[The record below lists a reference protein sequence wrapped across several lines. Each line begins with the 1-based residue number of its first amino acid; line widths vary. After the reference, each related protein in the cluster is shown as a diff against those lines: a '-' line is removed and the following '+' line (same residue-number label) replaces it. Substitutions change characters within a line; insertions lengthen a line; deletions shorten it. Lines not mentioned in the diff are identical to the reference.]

1 MRDPHVAAVYFKV
14 GSAEDIFYENP
25 EPLSFSNHLG
35 EFSLVDGVL
44 KVVPA
49 EHFCSDQEA
58 RQAMDGFLRAW
69 EIEADLKRNIGTI
82 RFTYSRADVVD
93 RDPPPAGE
101 PQVIHAG
108 GICSGIAIA
117 ANFHSHVV
125 LGRYPEPPE
134 CFSASEYAQHAYRR
148 WLRYRSGQEP
158 LQAMAF
164 FVITLMERI
173 AGGGRAKACE
183 LFKIDMEVRKK
194 MGDLCSE
201 RGSALTARKAQSVDF
216 DELSPIEQEW
226 LERAVK
232 RLIFRLGELAAG
244 QTLELITL
252 ENVER
257 L

>member
-1 MRDPHVAAVYFKV
+1 MRDPHVEAVYFKV
-14 GSAEDIFYENP
+14 GSVEDISYENP

-49 EHFCSDQEA
+49 EHFCSGQEA
-58 RQAMDGFLRAW
+58 GQAIEGFLRAW
-69 EIEADLKRNIGTI
+69 EIETDLKRNLGTI

-93 RDPPPAGE
+93 RDPPPPGE
-101 PQVIHAG
+101 PLAVTLEGCSVVTLNSSA
-108 GICSGIAIA
+108 IC
-117 ANFHSHVV
+117 H
-125 LGRYPEPPE
+125 LTLRRYPQPPE
-134 CFSASEYAQHAYRR
+134 RFSASEYAQHAYRR
-148 WLRYRSGQEP
+148 WLGYRSGHEP
-158 LQAMAF
+158 LQAMAY
-164 FVITLMERI
+164 FVLTLMETI

-194 MGDLCSE
+194 IGYLCSE
-201 RGSALTARKAQSVDF
+201 RGSALTARKVKSTDF
-216 DELSPIEQEW
+216 DDLSHIEQEW

-252 ENVER
+252 KNVER
-257 L
+257 F